1 MITFPIKFPT
11 IWKFN
16 ILMVQL
22 DCLISQATEVFVF
35 EKRQTADSFVVNKLS
50 VSPETE

>member
-22 DCLISQATEVFVF
+22 DFLISQATEVFVF
-35 EKRQTADSFVVNKLS
+35 EKRQIADSFEVNKLS
-50 VSPETE
+50 VRPEIE